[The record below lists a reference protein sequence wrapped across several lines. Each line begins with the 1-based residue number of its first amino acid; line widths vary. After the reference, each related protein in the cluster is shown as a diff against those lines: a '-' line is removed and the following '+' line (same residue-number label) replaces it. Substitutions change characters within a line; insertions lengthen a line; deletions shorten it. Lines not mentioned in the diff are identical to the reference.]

1 MPRTSS
7 AVSHCSRSCSGPPG
21 WLTAPARWCAAGR
34 WEPITFTT
42 VAAAPTT
49 PTVTPAPS
57 AVPVSVPRAMS
68 PTTAATAATPA
79 TNSGVPAPSRA
90 YRCPKVSCPA
100 AASSRA
106 RV

>member
-7 AVSHCSRSCSGPPG
+7 AVSHWSRNCSGPPG
-21 WLTAPARWCAAGR
+21 WLTAPARRLAAGTC
-34 WEPITFTT
+34 EPTTFTT

-49 PTVTPAPS
+49 PTVTPAPR
-57 AVPVSVPRAMS
+57 AAPVSMPSAMS
-68 PTTAATAATPA
+68 ATTAATAATPA
-79 TNSGVPAPSRA
+79 TSSGVPAPSLA